1 MAQKRK
7 PHLRNSTG
15 MPAGSGKKR
24 KEKQKTQKPAMQS
37 IMVMGPTGKLR
48 MEKRPW

>member
-7 PHLRNSTG
+7 PHLKNSSQG
-15 MPAGSGKKR
+15 AGPTKKR
-24 KEKQKTQKPAMQS
+24 KEKGKTQKPAMQS
-37 IMVMGPTGKLR
+37 IMVMGPTGKTH